1 MGQNQPHVAKHE
13 GIESCI
19 LSKNVKI
26 CELISFH
33 QNQIIPEV
41 PVTIIFLSDF
51 SYTFLFE
58 KSAVKDDKS
67 CFLIFKASFLIS
79 FLTAIIKFKIQSF
92 WTETWY

>member
-1 MGQNQPHVAKHE
+1 MGQNQPHVAKLE

-51 SYTFLFE
+51 FIYF
-58 KSAVKDDKS
+58 
-67 CFLIFKASFLIS
+67 SF
-79 FLTAIIKFKIQSF
+79 
-92 WTETWY
+92 